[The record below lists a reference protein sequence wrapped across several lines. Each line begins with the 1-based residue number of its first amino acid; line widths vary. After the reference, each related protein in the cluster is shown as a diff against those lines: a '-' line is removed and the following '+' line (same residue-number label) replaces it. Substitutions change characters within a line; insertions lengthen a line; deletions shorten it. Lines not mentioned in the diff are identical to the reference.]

1 MILGFYIILTAG
13 IVLAGLYISGVIRP
27 PLLAKALASCAFVAL
42 GAWALF
48 ALGASGGT
56 APGAGAPG
64 LNGTEGPG
72 AAAANFTPARL
83 LLFFGLVS
91 GALGDI
97 LLELFGPADKRFFIG
112 VGAFFLGHALYV
124 ASFFC
129 IDASSAMIAILCSFP
144 VAATLTILSARLLT
158 FEGARRLLLLVYMFA
173 LSFMCTFA
181 WVILIRTGN
190 IPFFFIAPGA
200 LLFLASDTFLGL
212 QLFGTDKLR
221 RHSRLLG
228 ILCLATYYPAQ
239 LLIAAS
245 LAADLIF

>member
-1 MILGFYIILTAG
+1 MMLGFYTILTAG

-129 IDASSAMIAILCSFP
+129 IDASSALIAILCSFP
-144 VAATLTILSARLLT
+144 VAATLTILSAHLLT

-228 ILCLATYYPAQ
+228 ILCLATDYPAE

>member
-144 VAATLTILSARLLT
+144 VAATLTILAARLLT

>member
-1 MILGFYIILTAG
+1 MMLGFYIILAAG

-48 ALGASGGT
+48 TLGASGGT
-56 APGAGAPG
+56 
-64 LNGTEGPG
+64 
-72 AAAANFTPARL
+72 AAANFTPARL

-129 IDASSAMIAILCSFP
+129 IDASSALIAILCSFP
-144 VAATLTILSARLLT
+144 VAATLTILSAHLLT